1 MFTLNGHS
9 GKRKRASKLAAK
21 RPKPPSVEA
30 SRRGGV
36 DAHVRT
42 CRGVESASNEDA
54 TVTVHGDQTQY
65 QMEIRHMLDAALH
78 NNISV
83 TLLYEVGQRSTGV
96 L

>member
-1 MFTLNGHS
+1 M
-9 GKRKRASKLAAK
+9 
-21 RPKPPSVEA
+21 KP
-30 SRRGGV
+30 
-36 DAHVRT
+36 
-42 CRGVESASNEDA
+42 RGVESASNEDA